1 MTETRDMPSRLPHP
15 LFGDLFS
22 RRNQAK
28 AGLLESLKHAP
39 LFKDLSHRDLRYLS
53 QFIYERHFEAGE
65 SIFGLGERGLGVY
78 LILEGRVSI
87 RSLTP
92 DAPGDDPTP
101 RTEPEMA
108 QLGEGSFFGE
118 LALVEPDHL
127 RTTQAV
133 ALEATRLAG
142 LFQPDLNEIVE
153 RKPSVGAKILLRL
166 GQVLAR
172 RLIETHDRLKTLEKY
187 REPRHARHEGV

>member
-1 MTETRDMPSRLPHP
+1 MPSRVPHP

-28 AGLLESLKHAP
+28 AGLLESLKYAP

-87 RSLTP
+87 RSR
-92 DAPGDDPTP
+92 APEGVAADGTGDE
-101 RTEPEMA
+101 RVSQSEPEMA

-127 RTTQAV
+127 RTTQAI
-133 ALEATRLAG
+133 ALEPTRLAG
-142 LFQPDLNEIVE
+142 LFQPDLHAIVE

-166 GQVLAR
+166 GEVLAR
-172 RLIETHDRLKTLEKY
+172 RLIETHERLKTLEKY
-187 REPRHARHEGV
+187 REPSHARREGL